1 MPRSMTTPVVG
12 SMLRYYANAGAA
24 TPQAAIVVNV
34 PDGTHF
40 DLFVLSAAGVGSA
53 VLGVLF
59 CDRSF
64 RPSTAFCEA
73 MWTNI
78 RLTGG
83 VSPSPSMLATDI
95 AGPAGEKAATVAG
108 EELTGLH

>member
-1 MPRSMTTPVVG
+1 MTTPVVG
-12 SMLRYYANAGAA
+12 SVLRYYANATSA

-64 RPSTAFCEA
+64 KPSTAFCEA

-83 VSPSPSMLATDI
+83 VSPSPSMMQQDL
-95 AGPAGEKAATVAG
+95 AGPAEEKEATTAPGKPKDKAA
-108 EELTGLH
+108 